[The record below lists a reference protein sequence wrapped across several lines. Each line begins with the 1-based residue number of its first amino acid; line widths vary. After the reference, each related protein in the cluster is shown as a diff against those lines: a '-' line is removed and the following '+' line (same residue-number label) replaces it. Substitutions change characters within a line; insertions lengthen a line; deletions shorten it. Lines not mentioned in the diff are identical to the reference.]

1 MSPTRSRT
9 TSDRST
15 GCALVAGQGTCR
27 CAEQASDLTES
38 ELLSRASAKLIWY
51 QRARPAGRAAARDG
65 LDAMIAAA
73 RGTRSPE
80 LLAELVR
87 MGVMARVLT
96 ADPADAA
103 MADELLQELSELAE
117 TEGSARRRG
126 EAAALRAHRTAAFGH
141 GENALADT
149 ALATAL
155 LAEAEPGSDDDPA
168 EWPRLIARAYNSLV
182 IVLLKLGSHELADDF
197 SQRAIAAAAQC
208 DDPMQ
213 LLIHHLNRVR
223 LQLSWAL
230 QLERAG
236 RDAAAATRFFGA
248 AQTAHKASRLW
259 GPANGDPAMAPAQAA
274 TECSIIGAAFALQH
288 PDADHLPML
297 ERLKER
303 AQFTLDRIVL
313 AIATARS
320 HLAAGAPAAARRVL
334 SPVREAL
341 HGDTSETVLALALHR
356 EFARVAA
363 IVEGSAATSEVL
375 ARYVDALEAELWALR
390 EARITALRSHSE
402 HHRLA
407 REHGAVAA
415 QAMQDPLTSLPNRR
429 ALDLHLA
436 ESTSSP
442 ATQPCAV
449 ALIDLDRF
457 KDVNDVRSHA
467 AGDSVLR
474 EVAGCLRTVLR
485 SQDLVARYGG
495 DEFVVVMP
503 STPLPIARA
512 ALARAAEAVAAL
524 PAELAAGVT
533 MSVGVV
539 RAPLGGDPAVALS
552 AADAAMYVA
561 KREGGNTVISGTVPA
576 PSDNADRRFRFIPT
590 TH

>member
-15 GCALVAGQGTCR
+15 GCALVAGGGACR
-27 CAEQASDLTES
+27 CAAQASDLAES
-38 ELLSRASAKLIWY
+38 ELLSRAGAKLIWY
-51 QRARPAGRAAARDG
+51 QRATPAGRAAARDG
-65 LDAMIAAA
+65 LDAMISAA
-73 RGTRSPE
+73 RGNRSPE
-80 LLAELVR
+80 LLAELIR
-87 MGVMARVLT
+87 MAVMARVLT
-96 ADPADAA
+96 ADPADAVV
-103 MADELLQELSELAE
+103 ADDLLQELSELAE
-117 TEGSARRRG
+117 AEGSARRRG

-155 LAEAEPGSDDDPA
+155 LAEAEPTSNDDPA

-182 IVLLKLGSHELADDF
+182 IVLLKLGSHELADEF

-213 LLIHHLNRVR
+213 PLIHHLNRVR

-230 QLERAG
+230 RLERAG

-248 AQTAHKASRLW
+248 AQTAHKASGLW
-259 GPANGDPAMAPAQAA
+259 GPAFGKPAAATQAA
-274 TECSIIGAAFALQH
+274 DECSIIGAAFALQH
-288 PDADHLPML
+288 PSADQLPTL

-313 AIATARS
+313 AIATARC
-320 HLAAGAPAAARRVL
+320 HLAAGAPSMARQVL
-334 SPVREAL
+334 APVREAL
-341 HGDTSETVLALALHR
+341 RGDTSETVLALALHR

-436 ESTSSP
+436 ETTSSP

-474 EVAGCLRTVLR
+474 EVAACLRTVLR

-503 STPLPIARA
+503 STPLPTARA

-539 RAPLGGDPAVALS
+539 RAPLGGDPSAALA

-576 PSDNADRRFRFIPT
+576 PSDTSDRRFRFIPT